1 MADSE
6 SGRVP
11 EGSFDSWG
19 TRISQ
24 WIRQLSLPE
33 QKALCA
39 EWLLRKRADARKKLE
54 ELFCADSID
63 AFLAK
68 IDVFGRELG
77 GEFVENEGKLRSMLF
92 VYMVSAIPESVRDET
107 KRLVE
112 AVLAGRPVVRG

>member
-1 MADSE
+1 MSGSE
-6 SGRVP
+6 SGRAP

-54 ELFCADSID
+54 ELFCADFID
-63 AFLAK
+63 ALLAK
-68 IDVFGRELG
+68 MDAFRRELG
-77 GEFVENEGKLRSMLF
+77 GEFVQNEGKLRSMLF
-92 VYMVSAIPESVRDET
+92 IYMVSLIPESVREET
-107 KRLVE
+107 RLLVD
-112 AVLAGRPVVRG
+112 AVLAGRPIARG